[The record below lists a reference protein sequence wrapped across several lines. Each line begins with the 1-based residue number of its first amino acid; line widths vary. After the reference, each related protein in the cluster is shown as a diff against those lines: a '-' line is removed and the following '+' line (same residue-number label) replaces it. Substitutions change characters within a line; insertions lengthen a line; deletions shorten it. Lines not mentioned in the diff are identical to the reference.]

1 MIKINIFNQYDNE
14 KEYNK
19 TIKKAIKT
27 AYKYLKFNQKII
39 INVVLVNDEEIHTM
53 NLNYRKIDRP
63 TDVLSFENEDYTD
76 EIGDIFIS
84 IDKTKEQALSY
95 NHSFERELA
104 FLSVHGF
111 LHCLG
116 YDHLNK
122 EDEKEM
128 FEIQDE
134 ILEISKFRRTKWIN
148 YMNWRKK
155 I

>member
-116 YDHLNK
+116 YDHLDK

-134 ILEISKFRRTKWIN
+134 ILEISKFRRTK
-148 YMNWRKK
+148 
-155 I
+155 

>member
-134 ILEISKFRRTKWIN
+134 ILEISKFRRTK
-148 YMNWRKK
+148 
-155 I
+155 